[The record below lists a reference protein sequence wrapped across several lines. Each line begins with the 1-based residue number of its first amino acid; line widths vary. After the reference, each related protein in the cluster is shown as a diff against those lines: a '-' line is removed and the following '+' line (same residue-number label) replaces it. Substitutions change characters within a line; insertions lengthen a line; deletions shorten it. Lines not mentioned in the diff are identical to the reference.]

1 MSNNSIRLVSSDA
14 RLGPNESAVIAR
26 KIVGGLP
33 VKPETYGD
41 KFMRNLGASVV
52 KLVQDY
58 QGAEG
63 EVQKSALQSVTLG
76 TAWERSAADR
86 NTAVHQN
93 TMQRAATK
101 ADERIRQAVVA
112 MALRTSDDFDRLMSS
127 LTEGERE
134 KYGNI
139 KDAFVRETLAS
150 CTAKER
156 AEARE
161 KYVKAFGDFRA
172 EVIVRVA
179 KSAEATD
186 AVTAKAAD

>member
-26 KIVGGLP
+26 KIVDGLP

-41 KFMRNLGASVV
+41 KFMKNLGASVV
-52 KLVQDY
+52 KLVQDF
-58 QGAEG
+58 QGAET
-63 EVQKSALQSVTLG
+63 EVQRSALQSVTLG

-86 NTAVHQN
+86 NTSVHQN
-93 TMQRAATK
+93 TMQRSATK

-112 MALRTSDDFDRLMSS
+112 MALRTSDDFERLMSS
-127 LTEGERE
+127 LTSDERT
-134 KYGNI
+134 KYEDI
-139 KDAFVRETLAS
+139 KSNFIKETLNS

-156 AEARE
+156 GEARA

-186 AVTAKAAD
+186 AVTAKSA